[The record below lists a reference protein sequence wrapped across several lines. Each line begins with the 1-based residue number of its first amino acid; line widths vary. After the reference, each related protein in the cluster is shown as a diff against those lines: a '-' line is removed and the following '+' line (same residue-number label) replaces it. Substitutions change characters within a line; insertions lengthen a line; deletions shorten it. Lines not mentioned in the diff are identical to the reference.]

1 MAQAD
6 DIKKTVRDK
15 YAQIAAQ
22 SRQTAAASCC
32 GPESGTCCGDGI
44 TDYSTFN
51 DDYSAVEGYVAEADL
66 NLGCGLPTQ
75 HAGIRVGDTVL
86 DLGSGAG
93 NDVFVARQLV
103 GETGLVIGVDMTPE
117 MIAKANHN
125 KEQLGFSNVEFRL
138 GDIEQLPLDKES
150 IDVVIS
156 NCVLNLVP
164 DKQQAFGEI
173 YRVLKNGGHFCISDV
188 VYQGTMNEEVRR
200 SAELYAG
207 CVAGSLERSAYLEII
222 AKAGFRD
229 VAVKAEKR
237 IHIPPEVFAAMGIK
251 NNTAVPGD
259 DFALLSI
266 TVVGTK

>member
-15 YAQIAAQ
+15 YAQIAVR
-22 SRQTAAASCC
+22 SKQTAAASCC
-32 GPESGTCCGDGI
+32 GPQSGTCCADGLS
-44 TDYSTFN
+44 DYSTFN
-51 DDYSAVEGYVAEADL
+51 DDYNTVEGYVAEADL

-103 GETGLVIGVDMTPE
+103 GETGRVIGVDMTPE

-125 KEQLGFSNVEFRL
+125 KKQLGFSNVEFRL
-138 GDIEQLPLDKES
+138 GDIEQLPVDTEN

-164 DKQQAFGEI
+164 DKNRAFDEI
-173 YRVLKNGGHFCISDV
+173 YRVLKKGGHFCISDV
-188 VYQGTMNEEVRR
+188 VYRGTMNEQVRR

-207 CVAGSLERSAYLEII
+207 CVAGSLEKSAYLEII
-222 AKAGFRD
+222 AKSGFRD
-229 VAVKAEKR
+229 IAVKTEKR
-237 IHIPPEVFAAMGIK
+237 IHIPAEAFAAVGIK
-251 NNTAVPGD
+251 DALSALGD

-266 TVVGTK
+266 TFVGTK